1 MIFQGKSGKQYS
13 TIEPA
18 IGKGGEGEVF
28 KICGMPGCV
37 LKVFK
42 ANMRTE
48 TRHRKLLAM
57 IASPMPPAAMQQIT
71 WPMDVVYSGGQFAG
85 YVMPSVSNTE
95 DLNVMYSD
103 KYSCTLSEKITIAM
117 NLCSAINAVHNA
129 GQVCGD
135 LNPKNICVDPRKA
148 LVTLVDTDSYHI
160 TDPNTS
166 RLYRCWVGLPE
177 YLPKEIQIKMKN
189 GMTLKSAPLPT
200 FTRAS
205 DLFALAVHIFA
216 LLMNGCHPFACAVN
230 QRMNIG
236 SLAGSR
242 ASVAAPQPIDNI
254 CNDFFPFEG
263 SRAGITIP
271 KYAPDFGM
279 LPQEIQRLFLRAF
292 VSGGKNPADRPDA
305 VEWYQAL
312 SKMQKHLVS
321 CRVNK
326 KHMYPGHLK
335 ACPWCEIEARMRSVT
350 APRPVQR
357 GIPGNPQYP
366 LQQTATALQGGAGNA
381 AAGTARRPKRG
392 KWVAIVIGT
401 VMLLGLLQSFSDI
414 LSRKSDDTSG
424 QYVQASGGSAYKS
437 ENVRTSDR
445 DLFQESTAV
454 ATSGPVYTELDVPM
468 LPCNEQV
475 IEGLSSNPVTGA
487 RADLVAYI
495 GEILYEDQVDEYSFV
510 TPCEGCYRMDLSG
523 VQSGVVFELY
533 LRDELGDVVASDR
546 YCTNGE
552 GITAKDLLPGHT
564 YTVEV
569 KQDSGYGG
577 YCLQIGMQKPAMDI
591 TGYTSVKDSIEYTD
605 QRNVY
610 SFTVPQDGRYRFEL
624 SGVHS
629 GTDFELLIIDALGET
644 VASDRYCCNGE
655 GVTVKDLHA
664 GETYEIQIRQETGFG
679 DYALDIGYQKQTVD
693 ISALSALTDSIEYTD
708 QRNVY
713 TFTVPLDGRYRF
725 EISGLISGAD
735 VELCMFNGLE
745 ERIAEDTYCLN
756 GEGITVKGLKA
767 GETCTVQVRQE
778 QGLSSYR
785 LLIGMQKETV
795 DVGRGCVVNDSIE
808 YTDQRNVYSYT
819 ASGDGALKV
828 SALNMSGGMAV
839 ELCVFNDLKEQVAGD
854 SFCTNGESVK
864 LTGLTSGSNY
874 EIQVRQEDG
883 TGPYS
888 LMIE

>member
-160 TDPNTS
+160 TDPKTS
-166 RLYRCWVGLPE
+166 RVYRCGVGLPE

-189 GMTLKSAPLPT
+189 GMTLESAPLPT

-254 CNDFFPFEG
+254 CNDFFPFAG

-312 SKMQKHLVS
+312 SKMQKQLVS
-321 CRVNK
+321 RV
-326 KHMYPGHLK
+326 
-335 ACPWCEIEARMRSVT
+335 
-350 APRPVQR
+350 
-357 GIPGNPQYP
+357 
-366 LQQTATALQGGAGNA
+366 
-381 AAGTARRPKRG
+381 
-392 KWVAIVIGT
+392 
-401 VMLLGLLQSFSDI
+401 
-414 LSRKSDDTSG
+414 
-424 QYVQASGGSAYKS
+424 
-437 ENVRTSDR
+437 R
-445 DLFQESTAV
+445 DV
-454 ATSGPVYTELDVPM
+454 
-468 LPCNEQV
+468 
-475 IEGLSSNPVTGA
+475 
-487 RADLVAYI
+487 
-495 GEILYEDQVDEYSFV
+495 
-510 TPCEGCYRMDLSG
+510 
-523 VQSGVVFELY
+523 
-533 LRDELGDVVASDR
+533 
-546 YCTNGE
+546 
-552 GITAKDLLPGHT
+552 
-564 YTVEV
+564 
-569 KQDSGYGG
+569 
-577 YCLQIGMQKPAMDI
+577 
-591 TGYTSVKDSIEYTD
+591 
-605 QRNVY
+605 
-610 SFTVPQDGRYRFEL
+610 
-624 SGVHS
+624 
-629 GTDFELLIIDALGET
+629 
-644 VASDRYCCNGE
+644 
-655 GVTVKDLHA
+655 
-664 GETYEIQIRQETGFG
+664 
-679 DYALDIGYQKQTVD
+679 
-693 ISALSALTDSIEYTD
+693 
-708 QRNVY
+708 
-713 TFTVPLDGRYRF
+713 
-725 EISGLISGAD
+725 
-735 VELCMFNGLE
+735 
-745 ERIAEDTYCLN
+745 
-756 GEGITVKGLKA
+756 
-767 GETCTVQVRQE
+767 
-778 QGLSSYR
+778 
-785 LLIGMQKETV
+785 
-795 DVGRGCVVNDSIE
+795 
-808 YTDQRNVYSYT
+808 
-819 ASGDGALKV
+819 
-828 SALNMSGGMAV
+828 
-839 ELCVFNDLKEQVAGD
+839 
-854 SFCTNGESVK
+854 
-864 LTGLTSGSNY
+864 
-874 EIQVRQEDG
+874 
-883 TGPYS
+883 
-888 LMIE
+888 